1 MKQTNKKVTSQSKES
16 SQGNNQHEAIFED
29 ADLKFKTIFDTASI
43 GILIAQSSYRNFLYS
58 NQKMCDMLG
67 YSKHEIL
74 KLKVSDIH
82 PEESLPYI
90 FDQFDK
96 IINKE
101 ISEMHNL
108 PFKRKDQSVF
118 FADGNASYV
127 TFKGKKCLVGMFKDV
142 TESYQAENLIRQRE
156 SDLAEAQ
163 RVASLGYWSYD
174 LNTQVVNW
182 SDGLYRIIDIGK
194 EDFDG
199 SYDSFLSYVHPDD
212 KATVMEANRHALASG
227 EPFEI
232 EYRILTKNHQLKN
245 IREVGYAKK
254 DISDKMIGLFGTAQ
268 GITRI
273 RLTEEKLRE
282 SEKRL
287 SSLADHLSNAVIY
300 QLTVEPDGVRR
311 FTYISGAVE
320 RINEVKE
327 DIVLADANVIY
338 NQVLPEYR
346 ELVRQREEEAL
357 QNLTTLHVDV
367 QCRLPSGRLCWF
379 EYISTPRRQADGS
392 LVWDGV
398 EMDITQRKEAEISL
412 SKSEKKFSS
421 IFHFNPDP
429 IAITEIATGKIID
442 VNDAFLIWT
451 GYSRG
456 EVINASTHDL
466 RLWVNP
472 EDRKKI
478 VSALSAT
485 GEVIGEEIIMRQKNG
500 NIRNILFSACFVD
513 IDDARHLLTLAHD
526 ITERKQ
532 AEEKLRREEQRF
544 RALAEQAPDMI
555 VLINREFKV
564 TYINPAVEDFL
575 GLSQED
581 IIGMDMYKYLHPDD
595 VERIANVFTT
605 FFKNSSPN
613 MQKAEIRIYHKDGTW
628 HLLEAIGTN
637 LVHHHVAEAVI
648 VNLRD
653 ITERKRANEQL
664 LLIQKAVN
672 SSSDPIGISDPQARH
687 FYQNKAFTELFEY
700 TAEELDEAGGG
711 PAVYVD
717 QEAARE
723 VFDIIMKGGSWNGE
737 VEMISKSGRKFP
749 VYQRADAIKDE
760 SGKIIGLIGIETDIT
775 ERKQME
781 HQLQASE
788 SNFRHSLDESPL
800 GVRIST
806 LEGETIY
813 ANRAILDIYEYENIE
828 ELKRTSIK
836 ERYTPESYAEF
847 QERKKKR
854 LNGETGPSEYE
865 ISIIRKN
872 GAIRNLQVFRK
883 EIFWNGKKQSQV
895 IYQDITERKQAEEKL
910 QKTLETLKKAVGT
923 TIHVLVSVLESRDP
937 YTAGHQSRSADL
949 ACAIATEMGLSQDQ
963 IEGIRMAGSIHDIG
977 KLAIP
982 AEILSKPTKL
992 TDLEFSL
999 VKEHSQSGYDMLK
1012 DVESPWPLADIVG
1025 QHHERINGTGY
1036 PKQLK
1041 GNDILVEA
1049 RIMAVADV
1057 VEAMASHRPYRAS
1070 LGLAAALEEIEKN
1083 KGILYDETVVDA
1095 CLTLFR
1101 KNGYKLT

>member
-1 MKQTNKKVTSQSKES
+1 MKQTNKKITSKLKKPAQK
-16 SQGNNQHEAIFED
+16 NNHNEEIFED
-29 ADLKFKTIFDTASI
+29 ADLKFKMIFDTASI
-43 GILIAQSSYRNFLYS
+43 GILIAQSSYKNFLYS
-58 NQKMCDMLG
+58 NQKICDMLG
-67 YSKHEIL
+67 YSKQEIL

-127 TFKGKKCLVGMFKDV
+127 TLKGEECLVGMFKDI
-142 TESYQAENLIRQRE
+142 TERYEAENIITSIR
-156 SDLAEAQ
+156 
-163 RVASLGYWSYD
+163 
-174 LNTQVVNW
+174 
-182 SDGLYRIIDIGK
+182 
-194 EDFDG
+194 F
-199 SYDSFLSYVHPDD
+199 
-212 KATVMEANRHALASG
+212 
-227 EPFEI
+227 
-232 EYRILTKNHQLKN
+232 
-245 IREVGYAKK
+245 
-254 DISDKMIGLFGTAQ
+254 
-268 GITRI
+268 
-273 RLTEEKLRE
+273 TEEKLRE
-282 SEKRL
+282 SEKKL

-300 QLTVEPDGVRR
+300 QLTVEPDGRRR
-311 FTYISGAVE
+311 FTYISRAVE
-320 RINEVKE
+320 RLNEVKE
-327 DIVLADANVIY
+327 DAVLADANVIY
-338 NQVLPEYR
+338 NQVLPQYR

-357 QNLTTLHVDV
+357 ENMTTLHVEV
-367 QCRLPSGRLCWF
+367 QSRLPSGRLRWF

-398 EMDITQRKEAEISL
+398 EIDITRRKEAEISL
-412 SKSEKKFSS
+412 SKSEKTFSS

-442 VNDAFLIWT
+442 VNNAFTSWT
-451 GYSRG
+451 GYSRE

-472 EDRKKI
+472 EDREKI
-478 VSALSAT
+478 VRALAST
-485 GEVIGEEIIMRQKNG
+485 GDVNGVEIIMRQKNN
-500 NIRNILFSACFVD
+500 NIRNVLFSARCVE
-513 IDDARHLLTLAHD
+513 IDDERYLLTLAHD
-526 ITERKQ
+526 ITARKQ
-532 AEEKLRREEQRF
+532 AEEKLRQEEQRF

-555 VLINREFKV
+555 ALINREFKI

-575 GLSQED
+575 GLHKEE
-581 IIGMDMYKYLHPDD
+581 IIGVDAYTYIHPDD
-595 VERIANVFTT
+595 VERVTNIFTT

-613 MQKAEIRIYHKDGTW
+613 IQKAEIRIYHKDGTW

-637 LVHHHVAEAVI
+637 LVHNHIAEAVI
-648 VNLRD
+648 VNFRD
-653 ITERKRANEQL
+653 ITERRRANEQL
-664 LLIQKAVN
+664 LLIQKAVD

-687 FYQNKAFTELFEY
+687 FYQNKAFSDLFEY
-700 TAEELDEAGGG
+700 TAEELDAAGGG

-717 QEAARE
+717 KDVARE
-723 VFDIIMKGGSWNGE
+723 VFDVITKGGSWNGE

-749 VYQRADAIKDE
+749 VYQRADAIKDK
-760 SGKIIGLIGIETDIT
+760 SGKIVGLIGIQTDIT
-775 ERKQME
+775 ERKRME

-813 ANRAILDIYEYENIE
+813 ANRAILDIYEYETIE
-828 ELKRTSIK
+828 ELKKTSIR

-847 QERKKKR
+847 QERKQKR
-854 LNGETGPSEYE
+854 LNGETGPSGYE
-865 ISIIRKN
+865 VSIVRKN

-910 QKTLETLKKAVGT
+910 QKTLELLKKAVGT

-949 ACAIATEMGLSQDQ
+949 ACAIATEMGLSQDK
-963 IEGIRMAGSIHDIG
+963 IEGIRTAGAIHDIG

-999 VKEHSQSGYDMLK
+999 VKEHSQSGYEMLK
-1012 DVESPWPLADIVG
+1012 DVESPWPLADIVS

-1036 PKQLK
+1036 PRQLK

-1070 LGLAAALEEIEKN
+1070 LGLAAALAEIEKN

-1095 CLTLFR
+1095 CLRLF
-1101 KNGYKLT
+1101 KENGYKLT

>member
-1 MKQTNKKVTSQSKES
+1 MKQTNKKITSKLKKPAQK
-16 SQGNNQHEAIFED
+16 NNHNEEIFED

-43 GILIAQSSYRNFLYS
+43 GILIAQSSYKNFLYS
-58 NQKMCDMLG
+58 NQKICDMLG
-67 YSKHEIL
+67 YSKQEIL

-127 TFKGKKCLVGMFKDV
+127 TLKGEECLVGMFKDV
-142 TESYQAENLIRQRE
+142 TERYEAENIITSIR
-156 SDLAEAQ
+156 
-163 RVASLGYWSYD
+163 
-174 LNTQVVNW
+174 
-182 SDGLYRIIDIGK
+182 
-194 EDFDG
+194 F
-199 SYDSFLSYVHPDD
+199 
-212 KATVMEANRHALASG
+212 
-227 EPFEI
+227 
-232 EYRILTKNHQLKN
+232 
-245 IREVGYAKK
+245 
-254 DISDKMIGLFGTAQ
+254 
-268 GITRI
+268 
-273 RLTEEKLRE
+273 TEEKLRE

-287 SSLADHLSNAVIY
+287 SSLADNLSNAVIY
-300 QLTVEPDGVRR
+300 QLTVEPDGGRR
-311 FTYISGAVE
+311 FTYISRAVE
-320 RINEVKE
+320 RLNEVKE
-327 DIVLADANVIY
+327 DVVLADASVIY
-338 NQVLPEYR
+338 NQVLPQYR

-357 QNLTTLHVDV
+357 ENMTTLHVEV
-367 QCRLPSGRLCWF
+367 QSRLPSGRLRWF

-398 EMDITQRKEAEISL
+398 EMDITKRKEAEISV
-412 SKSEKKFSS
+412 SKSEKQFSS

-429 IAITEIATGKIID
+429 IAITEMTTGKVIN
-442 VNDAFLIWT
+442 VNNAFISWT
-451 GYSRG
+451 GYSRE
-456 EVINASTHDL
+456 EVIGISTHDL

-472 EDRKKI
+472 EDREKI
-478 VSALSAT
+478 ISTLAS
-485 GEVIGEEIIMRQKNG
+485 IGDVNGAEIIMRQKN
-500 NIRNILFSACFVD
+500 NNVRNVLFSARFVE
-513 IDDARHLLTLAHD
+513 IDDERYLLTLAHD
-526 ITERKQ
+526 ITARKQ
-532 AEEKLRREEQRF
+532 AEEKLRKEEQRF
-544 RALAEQAPDMI
+544 RALAEQAPDLI
-555 VLINREFKV
+555 LLINRDFKV

-575 GLSQED
+575 GLSKEE
-581 IIGMDMYKYLHPDD
+581 IIDMDTYKYIHPDD
-595 VERIANVFTT
+595 VERVMNIFTT

-613 MQKAEIRIYHKDGTW
+613 IQKTEIRIYHKDGTW
-628 HLLEAIGTN
+628 HPVEAIGTN
-637 LVHHHVAEAVI
+637 LVHNHVAEAVI

-664 LLIQKAVN
+664 LLIQKAVD

-687 FYQNKAFTELFEY
+687 FYQNKAFSDLFEY
-700 TAEELDEAGGG
+700 TAEELDAVGGG

-717 QEAARE
+717 KDVARA

-737 VEMISKSGRKFP
+737 VEMISKNGRKFP
-749 VYQRADAIKDE
+749 AYQRADAIKDE
-760 SGKIIGLIGIETDIT
+760 SGKIVGLIGIQTDIT
-775 ERKQME
+775 ERKRME

-813 ANRAILDIYEYENIE
+813 ANRAILDIYEYETIE
-828 ELKRTSIK
+828 ELKKTSIR

-847 QERKKKR
+847 QERKQKR
-854 LNGETGPSEYE
+854 LNGETGPSGYE
-865 ISIIRKN
+865 VSIVRKN

-910 QKTLETLKKAVGT
+910 QKTLELLKKAVGT

-949 ACAIATEMGLSQDQ
+949 ACAIATEMGLSQDK
-963 IEGIRMAGSIHDIG
+963 IEGIRMAGAIHDIG

-999 VKEHSQSGYDMLK
+999 VKEHSQSGYEMLK
-1012 DVESPWPLADIVG
+1012 DVESPWPLADIVS

-1036 PKQLK
+1036 PRQLK

-1070 LGLAAALEEIEKN
+1070 LGLAAALAEIEKN

-1095 CLTLFR
+1095 CLRLF
-1101 KNGYKLT
+1101 KENGYKLT

>member
-1 MKQTNKKVTSQSKES
+1 MKKDDKKNTKSAKTAKTH
-16 SQGNNQHEAIFED
+16 NQDQAIFED
-29 ADLKFKTIFDTASI
+29 VDLKFKTIFDTASI
-43 GILIAQSSYRNFLYS
+43 GILIAQSSYKNFLYS

-82 PEESLPYI
+82 PEAFLPYI

-96 IINKE
+96 FINKE

-118 FADGNASYV
+118 FVDGNASYV
-127 TFKGKKCLVGMFKDV
+127 TFKGKECLVGMFKDV
-142 TESYQAENLIRQRE
+142 TERYQAENLIRRRE
-156 SDLAEAQ
+156 SELAEAQ
-163 RVASLGYWSYD
+163 KVASLGYWSFD

-182 SDGLYRIIDIGK
+182 SEGLHRIFDIGK
-194 EDFDG
+194 EDFGG
-199 SYDSFLSYVHPDD
+199 SYASFLSYVHPDD
-212 KATVMEANRHALASG
+212 KEIVMEANRHALSSG
-227 EPFEI
+227 ESFEI

-254 DISDKMIGLFGTAQ
+254 DISDKITGLFGTAQ
-268 GITRI
+268 DITRI
-273 RLTEEKLRE
+273 RLAEEKLKE
-282 SEKRL
+282 SEHRL
-287 SSLADHLSNAVIY
+287 SSLTDNLSNAVIY
-300 QLTVEPDGVRR
+300 QLIAEPDGGRR
-311 FTYISGAVE
+311 FTYISRAVE
-320 RINEVKE
+320 RLNEVKE
-327 DIVLADANVIY
+327 DVVLADANAIY
-338 NQVLPEYR
+338 NQVLPQYR

-357 QNLTTLHVDV
+357 KNLTSLHVEV
-367 QCRLPSGRLCWF
+367 QSRLPSGRLRWF
-379 EYISTPRRQADGS
+379 EYISMPRRQTDGS

-398 EMDITQRKEAEISL
+398 ETDITLRKEAEISL

-442 VNDAFLIWT
+442 VNNAFISWT
-451 GYSRG
+451 GYSR
-456 EVINASTHDL
+456 EEFINASTHDL
-466 RLWVNP
+466 HLWVHP

-478 VSALSAT
+478 LSALSAT
-485 GEVIGEEIIMRQKNG
+485 GEVISEEITMRQKNG
-500 NIRNILFSACFVD
+500 NIRNVLFTARFVD
-513 IDDARHLLTLAHD
+513 IDDERYLLTLAQD

-532 AEEKLRREEQRF
+532 AEEKLRHEEQRF

-555 VLINREFKV
+555 LLINREFKV
-564 TYINPAVEDFL
+564 TYINPAVQDFL

-581 IIGMDMYKYLHPDD
+581 IIGIDMYKYLHPDD
-595 VERIANVFTT
+595 YERVANIFTT

-613 MQKAEIRIYHKDGTW
+613 IQKAEIRIYHKDGTW
-628 HLLEAIGTN
+628 HTLEAIGTN
-637 LVHHHVAEAVI
+637 LVHDHVAEAVI

-664 LLIQKAVN
+664 LLIQKAVD
-672 SSSDPIGISDPQARH
+672 SSSDPIGISDPQAHH
-687 FYQNKAFTELFEY
+687 FYQNKAFTDLFEY
-700 TAEELDEAGGG
+700 TAEELDAAGGG
-711 PAVYVD
+711 PAIYVD

-723 VFDIIMKGGSWNGE
+723 VFDIITKGGSWNGE
-737 VEMISKSGRKFP
+737 VEMISKSGRKFS
-749 VYQRADAIKDE
+749 VYLRADAIKDE
-760 SGKIIGLIGIETDIT
+760 SGKIIGLIGIHTDVTERKQTDVT

-781 HQLQASE
+781 HQLQVSE
-788 SNFRHSLDESPL
+788 RNFRHSLDESPL

-813 ANRAILDIYEYENIE
+813 ANRAILDIYEYKNIE
-828 ELKRTSIK
+828 ELKKTSIK

-854 LNGETGPSEYE
+854 LKGETGPSEYE
-865 ISIIRKN
+865 VSIVKKN

-910 QKTLETLKKAVGT
+910 QKTLEMLKKAVGT

-949 ACAIATEMGLSQDQ
+949 ACAIAEEMGLSQHE
-963 IEGIRMAGSIHDIG
+963 IEGIRMAGAIHDIG

-1041 GNDILVEA
+1041 GHDILMEA
-1049 RIMAVADV
+1049 RILAVADV
-1057 VEAMASHRPYRAS
+1057 VEAMASHRPIGHPW
-1070 LGLAAALEEIEKN
+1070 GLRRPL
-1083 KGILYDETVVDA
+1083 
-1095 CLTLFR
+1095 R
-1101 KNGYKLT
+1101 KLRKTKAFFMMRWLLMPA